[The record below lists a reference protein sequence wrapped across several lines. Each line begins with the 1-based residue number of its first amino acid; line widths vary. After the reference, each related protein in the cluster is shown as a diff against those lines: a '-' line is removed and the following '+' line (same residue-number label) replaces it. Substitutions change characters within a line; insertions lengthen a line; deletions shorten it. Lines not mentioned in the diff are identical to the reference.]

1 MNPCPCGYA
10 GDPRHQCSCSP
21 DQIQRYQQRVSGPL
35 LDRIDIQVNLPRLST
50 EFLLREEDDA
60 ESSLTVR
67 ERVSQARQRQLQR
80 SGIINS
86 QLSNRQLA
94 THCQLGS
101 AESKLLG
108 TAVEKLGLSVRAYH
122 RILRLCRSIADLD
135 CCENIEHPH
144 LVEALG
150 YRQLKLENKDN
161 PVI

>member
-1 MNPCPCGYA
+1 
-10 GDPRHQCSCSP
+10 
-21 DQIQRYQQRVSGPL
+21 
-35 LDRIDIQVNLPRLST
+35 
-50 EFLLREEDDA
+50 
-60 ESSLTVR
+60 
-67 ERVSQARQRQLQR
+67 
-80 SGIINS
+80 
-86 QLSNRQLA
+86 LA

-122 RILRLCRSIADLD
+122 RILRMCRSIADLD